1 MAGKR
6 VLIVD
11 DAVFQ
16 SELLKEVF
24 DNEFKADI
32 EVFIAKDYK
41 SAEEVIFDND
51 IDLILV
57 DYLLG
62 AAGTGSDLKQ
72 VIDKS
77 HEGRFIWVLMSA
89 LDVDA
94 LKEQHGRA
102 GFTSFVHKSDYNEIT
117 QEIKRV
123 LF

>member
-6 VLIVD
+6 ILIVD

-24 DNEFKADI
+24 ENEFGKDFK
-32 EVFIAKDYK
+32 VFIAKDYR
-41 SAEEVIFDND
+41 SAEEVLSSEKV
-51 IDLILV
+51 DLILV

-62 AAGTGSDLKQ
+62 AAGTGADLK
-72 VIDKS
+72 VIVDEKYTQNYT
-77 HEGRFIWVLMSA
+77 WVMMSA

-94 LKEQHGRA
+94 LREQHGAA
-102 GFTSFVHKSDYNEIT
+102 GFSGFVHKSDYKEIT
-117 QEIKRV
+117 QEIKQV

>member
-6 VLIVD
+6 ILIID

-24 DNEFKADI
+24 ENEFGGKI

-41 SAEEVIFDND
+41 SAEDVLSTTKC
-51 IDLILV
+51 DLILV

-62 AAGTGSDLKQ
+62 AAGTGADLK
-72 VIDKS
+72 VIVDEKYK
-77 HEGRFIWVLMSA
+77 EDFIWVMMSA
-89 LDVDA
+89 LDVEA
-94 LKEQHGRA
+94 LEEQHSNA
-102 GFTSFVHKSDYNEIT
+102 GFKDFVHKSDYNEIT
-117 QEIKRV
+117 QAIGKV

>member
-24 DNEFKADI
+24 ENEFKSEI

-41 SAEEVIFDND
+41 SAEEVVFETN

-62 AAGTGSDLKQ
+62 SAGTGSDLKN
-72 VIDKS
+72 VIDQKCDDK
-77 HEGRFIWVLMSA
+77 FIWVLMSA

-94 LKEQHGRA
+94 LKEQHSGA
-102 GFTSFVHKSDYNEIT
+102 GFTSFVHKSDYNEIA

>member
-24 DNEFKADI
+24 ENEFGDKI
-32 EVFIAKDYK
+32 EVSIAKDYK
-41 SAEEVIFDND
+41 STEEKLKSSKY
-51 IDLILV
+51 DLILV

-62 AAGTGSDLKQ
+62 AAGTGADLKAIVQ
-72 VIDKS
+72 EKYPED
-77 HEGRFIWVLMSA
+77 FIWVMMSA

-94 LKEQHGRA
+94 LREQHGGA
-102 GFTSFVHKSDYNEIT
+102 GFSGFVHKSDYNEIT
-117 QEIKRV
+117 QEIKGM